1 MIKHI
6 ITPLITLALVFTLS
20 ACDKKEEKQATPDS
34 AKNLMSIAAI
44 EKVVKV
50 EAAPIWS
57 YANINGNL
65 PNITMVEGDD
75 GLIIVDTGLRM
86 EDAIKTLGMIREITD
101 KPVKAIIYTHHHPD
115 HINGAAAFIEGQN
128 PDDVLI
134 IGAYNLNDEARD
146 ENSVTGRIMG
156 FRAMYMYGS
165 LLDPER
171 EGKAF
176 QVGLGGKVMPG
187 ENGFIPVNTPF
198 TGSTDM
204 IVSGIKMHLFQTG
217 GEAASHIAA
226 YLPDYGVMLSGDE
239 LQGPTYPN
247 LHSLRGTKPRDANNW
262 ITAIDKMLAFH
273 PKTLVPGH
281 GPVLEGAEKI
291 DQILTIYRDAIQW
304 THDQAVRLINM
315 GYTQEELAEAL
326 PALPASLQLEPY
338 TTEYYGTVK
347 HSVRNYF
354 TGYISWFDGDAATLD
369 PTPRIERSIRY
380 VALMGGRDK
389 VMAEADLAKANGDA
403 QWAAELTTH
412 LIRIKNDDQKARS
425 VKAWAFRQ
433 LSGKTVNTNWKGFYL
448 TGAMELEGKLDS
460 VAIQKTMR
468 KFFAPEHVDSAGV
481 LGLMR
486 YIVNAKKAEGKH
498 LSVAFNFIDTNEIF
512 TLELR
517 NQILVLTVGK
527 RDGVTA
533 TFNMKRSLYNDILK
547 LDANFLSEIVG
558 DGISI
563 DGSKLDALAF
573 LGILDSKIEPLPLVV
588 R

>member
-6 ITPLITLALVFTLS
+6 VAPLITLAMVFTLS
-20 ACDKKEEKQATPDS
+20 ACDKKDEKEATPDS
-34 AKNLMSIAAI
+34 AKTLMSIAAI
-44 EKVVKV
+44 EKVTKD
-50 EAAPIWS
+50 EAAPIWH

-65 PNITMVEGDD
+65 PNITMIEGAD

-86 EDAIKTLGMIREITD
+86 EDAKKTLGMIREQTD
-101 KPVKAIIYTHHHPD
+101 KLVKAIVYTHHHPD
-115 HINGAAAFIEGQN
+115 HINGAAAFIEDQN

-134 IGAYNLNDEARD
+134 IGAHNLNAEARD

-165 LLDPER
+165 LLDPEGD
-171 EGKAF
+171 GKNF
-176 QVGLGGKVMPG
+176 QVGVGGKVIPG
-187 ENGFIPVNTPF
+187 SNGFIPVNTPF
-198 TGSTDM
+198 TGSTD
-204 IVSGIKMHLFQTG
+204 ITVSGIKMHLFQTG
-217 GEAASHIAA
+217 GEAASHIAV
-226 YLPDYGVMLSGDE
+226 YLPDFSVMLSGDE

-262 ITAIDKMLAFH
+262 INALDKMLDFH
-273 PKTLVPGH
+273 PKSLVPGH
-281 GPVLEGAEKI
+281 GPVIEGAAEI
-291 DQILTIYRDAIQW
+291 DEILTIYRDAIQW

-369 PTPRIERSIRY
+369 PTPRIERSVRY

-389 VMAEADLAKANGDA
+389 VMAEAELAKTNGDA

-412 LIRIKNDDQKARS
+412 LIRIKNDDSQARS
-425 VKAWAFRQ
+425 LKAWAFRQ
-433 LSGKTVNTNWKGFYL
+433 LSDKTVNTNWKGFYL
-448 TGAMELEGKLDS
+448 TGAMELEGNLDS
-460 VAIQKTMR
+460 VAIQKAMR
-468 KFFAPEHVDSAGV
+468 KFFAPEHVGSEGV

-486 YIVNAKKAEGKH
+486 YIVDAEKAEGKH
-498 LSVAFNFIDTNEIF
+498 LSVAFNFTDTNEIF
-512 TLELR
+512 TFELR
-517 NQILVLTVGK
+517 NQILVLTKGK
-527 RDGVTA
+527 RDDVTA
-533 TFNMKRSLYNDILK
+533 TFNMKRGLYNDILK
-547 LDANFLSEIVG
+547 LEANFLSEIVG

-573 LGILDSKIEPLPLVV
+573 LGVLDSDIKPLPLVV